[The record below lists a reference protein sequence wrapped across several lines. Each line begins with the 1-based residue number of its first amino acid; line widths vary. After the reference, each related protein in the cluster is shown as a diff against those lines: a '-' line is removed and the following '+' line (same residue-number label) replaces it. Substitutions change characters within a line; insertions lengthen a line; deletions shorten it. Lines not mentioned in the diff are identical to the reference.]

1 MKADPSASRKQISL
15 DTPVTVL
22 KGVGDARAKALEK
35 LGVATVGD
43 LVRHF
48 PRAYQDRGNIT
59 TVEAARGSDVPV
71 ALVLT
76 VASEPSVA
84 RLKGRMTMVKLRA
97 YDDTGTVQI
106 TYFNQPFMRDKFH
119 TGATFRFFGKV
130 EAKKYSSQMT
140 NPIAEACE
148 NGDTSRLRDIV
159 PVYPLTTGVTQKF
172 ICGLVTEA
180 LAKLGQFPDML
191 PPDVIVDNKLCTEN
205 FAVRAVHFPDRLDDL
220 TAARRRLTF
229 DELYVMAIGMAMRRN
244 ARLGRSASPLTRC
257 DIKPLLALFDFELT
271 GAQKRCINEIAA
283 DMKRP
288 VPMKRLLC
296 GDVGSGK
303 TAVAAAAAYIC
314 AINGKQ
320 AAIMAPTEIL
330 AKQHFAFFAGAW
342 EKLGLRCELLV
353 GSMSAGEKKRVTAAL
368 AAGEV
373 DLAIGTHALITDK
386 VSFADLA
393 LVITDEQH
401 RFGVSQ
407 RSALE
412 EKSRSAHTLVM
423 SATPIPR
430 TLTLT
435 KYGELDVSRLD
446 ELPAGRKKIGTFRV
460 DSTYRERLYGFI
472 EKQASE
478 GHQTYVVCAAIEEK
492 EPEDVDSM
500 ANLFFGTLFREDIP
514 ILAASTCAEE
524 ISEALP
530 DLRVGCVHGKMKTA
544 DKDAVMAAFT
554 SGELDVLVATTV
566 IEVGVN
572 VPTATLMV
580 VENAER
586 FGLAQLHQLRGRVGR
601 SDAKS
606 WCILV
611 SDSKTESANDRLD
624 TMVECSDGF
633 EIAEADLR
641 QRGPGD
647 FFGSGELRQS
657 GNYVPPLAA
666 ACSDEELMAA
676 AADAATATVAADP
689 TLSSP
694 ENALTA
700 AMVERFIEN
709 IGNTVN

>member
-1 MKADPSASRKQISL
+1 MTL
-15 DTPVTVL
+15 DTPVTAL
-22 KGVGDARAKALEK
+22 KGVGEARAKALAK
-35 LGVATVGD
+35 LGIVTVGD
-43 LVRHF
+43 LVRHY
-48 PRAYQDRGNIT
+48 PRAYQDRSRIT
-59 TVEAARGSDVPV
+59 TVAAAKQSDDPV

-76 VASEPSVA
+76 VATEPNVA
-84 RLKGRMTMVKLRA
+84 RLRGNLSMVKLRA

-130 EAKKYSSQMT
+130 EVKKNTVQMT
-140 NPIAEACE
+140 NPIAEACKD
-148 NGDTSRLRDIV
+148 GDTSGLRDIV
-159 PVYPLTTGVTQKF
+159 PVYPLTNGIAQKSMSAAVTD
-172 ICGLVTEA
+172 A
-180 LAKLGQFPDML
+180 LSKLGQLPEIL
-191 PPDVIVDNKLCTEN
+191 PPDVIIKNSLCTEN
-205 FAVRAVHFPDRLDDL
+205 TAIRAVHFPDRLEDL
-220 TAARRRLTF
+220 NAARRRLTF
-229 DELYVMAIGMAMRRN
+229 DELYIMAIGMAMRRN
-244 ARLGRSASPLTRC
+244 ARLAHSAAALKKNDVGPLVS
-257 DIKPLLALFDFELT
+257 LFGFELT
-271 GAQKRCINEIAA
+271 GAQKRCVNEIAA
-283 DMKRP
+283 DMKRT
-288 VPMKRLLC
+288 VPMKRLLS

-303 TAVAAAAAYIC
+303 TAVAALAAYIC

-330 AKQHFAFFAGAW
+330 AKQHFAFFAPIW

-353 GSMSAGEKKRVTAAL
+353 GSMSAGEKKRVVAAL
-368 AAGEV
+368 SSGEA
-373 DLAIGTHALITDK
+373 DLAVGTHALITDK

-412 EKSRSAHTLVM
+412 EKSRCAHTLVM

-446 ELPAGRKKIGTFRV
+446 EMPAGRKKIGTFRV
-460 DSTYRERLYGFI
+460 DSSYRDRLYGFI

-478 GHQTYVVCAAIEEK
+478 GHQTYVVCPAIEEK
-492 EPEDVDSM
+492 EPDDADSM
-500 ANLFFGTLFREDIP
+500 ANLFFGAFYEEGIP
-514 ILAASTCAEE
+514 VISAVALAKELT
-524 ISEALP
+524 EAMP
-530 DLRVGCVHGKMKTA
+530 DVRVGCVHGKMKTSE
-544 DKDAVMAAFT
+544 KDAVMNAFS

-572 VPTATLMV
+572 VPAATLMV

-601 SDAKS
+601 GTEKS

-611 SDSKTESANDRLD
+611 SDSKTESANARLD
-624 TMVECSDGF
+624 TMVNCSDGF
-633 EIAEADLR
+633 EIAEADLK

-666 ACSDEELMAA
+666 VCSDEELMSAA
-676 AADAATATVAADP
+676 AEAAGRTVSADP
-689 TLSSP
+689 ELALP
-694 ENALTA
+694 ENAPAA

>member
-1 MKADPSASRKQISL
+1 MTL
-15 DTPVTVL
+15 DTSVTAL
-22 KGVGDARAKALEK
+22 KGVGEARAKALAK
-35 LGVATVGD
+35 LGIATVGD

-48 PRAYQDRGNIT
+48 PRAYQNRGDIT
-59 TVEAARGSDVPV
+59 TVAAARESDDPV

-76 VASEPSVA
+76 VAAEPSVA
-84 RLKGRMTMVKLRA
+84 RLRGRMTMVKVRA
-97 YDDTGTVQI
+97 YDETGTVQI

-130 EAKKYSSQMT
+130 EAKKFATQMT
-140 NPIAEACE
+140 NPIAEACAD
-148 NGDTSRLRDIV
+148 GDTSRLRDVV
-159 PVYPLTTGVTQKF
+159 PVYPLASGVTQKF
-172 ICGLVTEA
+172 LCDLIAEA
-180 LAKLGQFPDML
+180 LSKLGDIPDML
-191 PPDVIVDNKLCTEN
+191 PPDLIVENSLATEN
-205 FAVRAVHFPDRLDDL
+205 TAMRAIHFPSRLADL

-244 ARLGRSASPLTRC
+244 ARLGHAAAPLRKC
-257 DIKPLLALFDFELT
+257 DVKPLLSLFEFELT

-283 DMKRP
+283 DMKRD

-330 AKQHFAFFAGAW
+330 AKQHFAFFADAW

-368 AAGEV
+368 ASGEV
-373 DLAIGTHALITDK
+373 DLAVGTHALITDK

-393 LVITDEQH
+393 LVVTDEQH

-446 ELPAGRKKIGTFRV
+446 EMPAGRKKIGTFRV
-460 DSTYRERLYGFI
+460 DSTYTERLYGFI
-472 EKQASE
+472 ETQASQ
-478 GHQTYVVCAAIEEK
+478 GHQTYVVCPTIEEK
-492 EPEDVDSM
+492 EPDDVDSM
-500 ANLFFGTLFREDIP
+500 ANLFFGSMFRESVP
-514 ILAASTCAEE
+514 ILAATTVADE
-524 ISEALP
+524 IAEALP
-530 DLRVGCVHGKMKTA
+530 DVRVGCVHGKMKSA
-544 DKDAVMAAFT
+544 DKDAVMGAFA

-611 SDSKTESANDRLD
+611 SDSKTESASERLD

-689 TLSSP
+689 TLSSAD
-694 ENALTA
+694 NALTA
-700 AMVERFIEN
+700 ALVARFIEN